1 MNEWKGNDRIFR
13 TYLKGGGKDGK
24 ASAEK
29 HKGID
34 HVRTFDDAARFKSFG
49 AVLQNGFVDISF
61 DSREMSDAFFNIANK
76 KDWRCMVLENPTNG
90 HIHTYWKDTQHRILK
105 YTKDQPLAV
114 GLIADIHGG
123 DTYIPLKVDGVER
136 FPPVY
141 DLEEG
146 EADYQEVPDELLPV
160 NTKISLWQSK
170 EGDGRNNDLYA
181 YILILQS
188 QLDMSPDDI
197 RTMYVDCVNPFILA
211 EPLSED
217 ELNVILRDES
227 FDKIEVPSFYNG
239 ATFLFERFANFLK
252 DNYHIISINN
262 QLHIYH
268 NGVYVSARKHIEA
281 RMIELVPMLRKTQR
295 REVYD
300 YLELIAEE
308 RQPASENL
316 IAFTNGVYDV
326 KHDCLLPFDP
336 EMIITNQIPWAYEPT
351 AYSEAVDGALNRLS
365 CNDRKIRLLLEEC
378 VGACM
383 CRSALLAGGK
393 AFILT
398 GDRANGKSTF
408 LDMIKSLLG
417 DANTA
422 ALDLKE
428 LGDRF
433 STAMM
438 FGKLANIGDDIADD
452 FLQGSQVS
460 IFKKIVTGNRIKAEM
475 KGQDPFEFNP
485 YCKLLFS
492 ANDIPRMK
500 DKTGAVQRRLVIIP
514 FNAVFRNTDKGF
526 DPYIKDKLT
535 TPMSMQYLALC
546 GIQGLKRVLSAN
558 NFTSS
563 EKVEKQLEE
572 YELENNPILGF
583 INETGIENIMHQ
595 PTAEVYNRYRVY
607 CQECA
612 MLPVTRD
619 GFTKQIN
626 KRLNCQV
633 IVRKI
638 GGKSIRIF
646 NEI

>member
-1 MNEWKGNDRIFR
+1 M
-13 TYLKGGGKDGK
+13 
-24 ASAEK
+24 
-29 HKGID
+29 
-34 HVRTFDDAARFKSFG
+34 
-49 AVLQNGFVDISF
+49 
-61 DSREMSDAFFNIANK
+61 
-76 KDWRCMVLENPTNG
+76 
-90 HIHTYWKDTQHRILK
+90 
-105 YTKDQPLAV
+105 
-114 GLIADIHGG
+114 
-123 DTYIPLKVDGVER
+123 
-136 FPPVY
+136 
-141 DLEEG
+141 
-146 EADYQEVPDELLPV
+146 
-160 NTKISLWQSK
+160 
-170 EGDGRNNDLYA
+170 
-181 YILILQS
+181 
-188 QLDMSPDDI
+188 
-197 RTMYVDCVNPFILA
+197 
-211 EPLSED
+211 
-217 ELNVILRDES
+217 
-227 FDKIEVPSFYNG
+227 
-239 ATFLFERFANFLK
+239 
-252 DNYHIISINN
+252 
-262 QLHIYH
+262 LHIYH